1 MGGTTMG
8 SPEYDLLI
16 VGGGPAGLTAGIYA
30 TRGGLRTVL
39 IEKLAPG
46 GQAASTF
53 MIENYPGFPEGI
65 PGPELSQ
72 AMENQAK
79 RFGLEIITGEI
90 EKLTSRAHLWEITQG
105 GHRLTCKAVIV
116 ATGVN
121 PVKLGIPG
129 EEALTGRGV
138 SYCATCDGPFFRGQ
152 DIAVVGGGDSAVDE
166 ALYLT
171 RFARQVHLI
180 HRRDALRAEKIIQ
193 DRALRNEKI
202 KILWDTVVTKVLGET
217 GVEGMEL
224 RNVKTRE
231 MQTLKVSGVF
241 FYVGLKPNAE
251 FLRGIVKMDPH
262 GYVITDDHMA
272 TSARG
277 IFAAGDVRQKLLRQ
291 VTTAVGD
298 GATAAFAAERYIES
312 LPSFPKGGN

>member
-1 MGGTTMG
+1 MGR
-8 SPEYDLLI
+8 PEYDLLI
-16 VGGGPAGLTAGIYA
+16 VGGGPAGLTAGMYA

-39 IEKLAPG
+39 VEKLAPG

-65 PGPELSQ
+65 PGPALSQ

-79 RFGLEIITGEI
+79 RFGLEIINGEI
-90 EKLTSRAHLWEITQG
+90 EQLISRGRLWEGIQEG
-105 GHRLTCKAVIV
+105 NPFIGKAVIV

-129 EEALTGRGV
+129 EEELTGRGV

-171 RFARQVHLI
+171 RFANQVYLI
-180 HRRDALRAEKIIQ
+180 HRRNALRAEKIIQ
-193 DRALRNEKI
+193 ERAFRNEKI
-202 KILWDTVVTKVLGET
+202 KILWDSVVTKVLGET

-224 RNVKTRE
+224 RNVKTLETR
-231 MQTLKVSGVF
+231 TLKINGVF
-241 FYVGLKPNAE
+241 FYVGLKPNAG
-251 FLRGIVKMDPH
+251 FLRGIVKMDEQ

-272 TSARG
+272 TSAPG

-312 LPSFPKGGN
+312 LSSCQKGGD

>member
-1 MGGTTMG
+1 MG
-8 SPEYDLLI
+8 SREYDLVI
-16 VGGGPAGLTAGIYA
+16 AGGGPAGLTAGIYA

-39 IEKLAPG
+39 IEKLIPG

-79 RFGLEIITGEI
+79 RFGLEIINGEI
-90 EKLTSRAHLWEITQG
+90 EKLTSRDHLWEIAQG
-105 GHRLTCKAVIV
+105 ENRFIGKVVIV
-116 ATGVN
+116 ATGVT
-121 PVKLGIPG
+121 PVKLGISG

-138 SYCATCDGPFFRGQ
+138 SYCATCDGPFFRGE

-171 RFARQVHLI
+171 RFAKQVYLI

-193 DRALRNEKI
+193 ERAFRNEKI
-202 KILWDTVVTKVLGET
+202 KILWDTVPTRVLGDT
-217 GVEGMEL
+217 AVEGMEL

-231 MQTLKVSGVF
+231 IQTLKVSGVF

-251 FLRGIVKMDPH
+251 FLRGIVKMDGQ
-262 GYVITDDHMA
+262 GYVITDDRMA
-272 TSARG
+272 TSAPG

-312 LPSFPKGGN
+312 LSCSPKGGD

>member
-1 MGGTTMG
+1 MGR
-8 SPEYDLLI
+8 PEYDLLI
-16 VGGGPAGLTAGIYA
+16 VGGGPAGLTAGMYA

-79 RFGLEIITGEI
+79 RFGLEIINGEI
-90 EKLTSRAHLWEITQG
+90 EQLISRGHLWEVIQEG
-105 GHRLTCKAVIV
+105 NQFIGKAVIV

-129 EEALTGRGV
+129 EEELTGRGV

-152 DIAVVGGGDSAVDE
+152 EIGVVGGGDSAVDE

-171 RFARQVHLI
+171 RFANRVYLI
-180 HRRDALRAEKIIQ
+180 HRRNALRAEKIIQ
-193 DRALRNEKI
+193 ERAFRNEKI

-217 GVEGMEL
+217 GVEGIEL

-231 MQTLKVSGVF
+231 MRTLKVSGVF

-251 FLRGIVKMDPH
+251 FLRGIVKMDEQ

-272 TSARG
+272 TSVPG

-312 LPSFPKGGN
+312 LSSCQKGGH